1 VTCPGAV
8 LRQAADGIADRTGA
22 QWFIPP
28 QAGSLAASYLVDTN
42 VASAG
47 AIAHRAPEQSATLL
61 GVAALN
67 PFAACHPPEHHDTI
81 SEKGLVA
88 IA

>member
-1 VTCPGAV
+1 VVHPSASWFSGGLVSRRHQCRIGW
-8 LRQAADGIADRTGA
+8 RT
-22 QWFIPP
+22 
-28 QAGSLAASYLVDTN
+28 
-42 VASAG
+42 
-47 AIAHRAPEQSATLL
+47 IAHRAPEQSATLL